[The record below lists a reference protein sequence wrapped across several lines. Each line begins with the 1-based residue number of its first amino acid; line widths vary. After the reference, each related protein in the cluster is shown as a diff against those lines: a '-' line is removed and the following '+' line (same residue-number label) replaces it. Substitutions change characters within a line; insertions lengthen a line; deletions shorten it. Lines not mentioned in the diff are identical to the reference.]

1 MKALIVDASL
11 CTGCRTCEVVCS
23 LTHNKGR
30 INPRQSRIRVHRDE
44 NEGGFYPIVA
54 SETAAEYLNMD
65 RPAWPFEEGAGGSY
79 PLQSLFTDPEPR
91 CNLCGV
97 CSQWCVTTA
106 LQMKEL

>member
-1 MKALIVDASL
+1 MKTLSVDASL

-30 INPRQSRIRVHRDE
+30 INPRQSRIRVYRDE
-44 NEGGFYPIVA
+44 IEGGFFPIIA
-54 SETAAEYLNMD
+54 SETAVEYQNMVRPDWQAEG
-65 RPAWPFEEGAGGSY
+65 ETEY
-79 PLQSLFTDPEPR
+79 PLPSLFTDPEPR

-97 CSQWCVTTA
+97 CSQWCVTAA